1 MRICNR
7 CNRECSDDMNF
18 CEVCGEEL
26 ADISTTEYAEPTE
39 TPKEEQLEEK
49 QVKVTNE
56 EESELDSF
64 LDEICSSENREVL
77 KDLISGTGAEWFGK
91 NKEFMREVMV
101 KFAEFKA
108 KKNDTTDFYNNI

>member
-1 MRICNR
+1 
-7 CNRECSDDMNF
+7 MNF

-26 ADISTTEYAEPTE
+26 ADVGAPEDAEPTE
-39 TPKEEQLEEK
+39 NLKEEQLDEK
-49 QVKVTNE
+49 QVTITK

-64 LDEICSSENREVL
+64 LDEISSVENREVL

-108 KKNDTTDFYNNI
+108 KKNNTPDFYNNI

>member
-1 MRICNR
+1 MKVCNN
-7 CNRECSDDMNF
+7 CEKECSDDMNF

-26 ADISTTEYAEPTE
+26 AYISTVEDAEPTVE
-39 TPKEEQLEEK
+39 PKEEQLDEK
-49 QVKVTNE
+49 QVMITKE
-56 EESELDSF
+56 DGELDSF
-64 LDEICSSENREVL
+64 LDEMCSMENREVL

-91 NKEFMREVMV
+91 DKEFMREVMV